1 MSAMSAMAAV
11 APTVQVRVRAAAH
24 ARTNGDSCFALFF
37 FSRDAEHGAS
47 HTLSTAKTSGAF
59 LANALTSGTNPGIRR
74 GTRFAS
80 LSLTPNPPLARFN
93 LPPPQARFGARSD
106 KVVKARRAVVLN
118 AVTEPETTAG
128 ADAPKPKPKR
138 KFVKKNITVQDA
150 DIAIGNEYPG
160 KVVRGQPRARNLDN

>member
-1 MSAMSAMAAV
+1 M
-11 APTVQVRVRAAAH
+11 
-24 ARTNGDSCFALFF
+24 
-37 FSRDAEHGAS
+37 
-47 HTLSTAKTSGAF
+47 
-59 LANALTSGTNPGIRR
+59 ANALTSGTNPGIRR

-93 LPPPQARFGARSD
+93 LPPSQARFGARSD

-128 ADAPKPKPKR
+128 ADAPKPKPKPKR